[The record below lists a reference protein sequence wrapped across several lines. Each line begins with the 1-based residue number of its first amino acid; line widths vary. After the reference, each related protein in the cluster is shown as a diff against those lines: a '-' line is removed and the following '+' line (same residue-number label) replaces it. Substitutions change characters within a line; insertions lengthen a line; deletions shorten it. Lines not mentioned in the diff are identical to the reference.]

1 MPFSP
6 FQLSGKFFRIICF
19 LSLTHFLGNI
29 CQAAEIKPV
38 SVMATSEFGA
48 VDFLGLSDVFAV
60 DLIDGGGLIDIDGT
74 PDNALDD
81 LHDFDAFWNNGWHS
95 GDFDAGI
102 SGGTD
107 EDGDPFTVAPVEDQI
122 LEFNL
127 GQQAILFE
135 AYVWQQNQNGF
146 EFAWAPLRGVDEM
159 EILISEVASGDNF
172 TSLGVFALEPELGTS
187 DVPAQVLRLADDP
200 VIAWRVRFEII
211 SALSGE
217 PNEFVGLGEVRFQ
230 GEYLPTLLGDFDGSG
245 VLDVADINLLS
256 AEVRSANPD
265 PSFDLNSDG
274 NVDQDDRTMWVEELA
289 NTYFG
294 DANLDGEFNSSDL
307 VAVFTAQRFEA
318 IQLANWQEGDWD
330 GDEQFTSG
338 DFVKAFIGG
347 GYELGPRP
355 NVQAVP
361 EPAFGSMWLVYLL
374 RIYAIRVCHKKKRTV
389 TLV

>member
-1 MPFSP
+1 MLFSH
-6 FQLSGKFFRIICF
+6 LDRYVTSRLVC
-19 LSLTHFLGNI
+19 LLTCLPFLGSN
-29 CQAAEIKPV
+29 CSAGEIKPV
-38 SVMATSEFGA
+38 SVIATSEFGA
-48 VDFLGLSDVFAV
+48 VDFFGLSDVFAI

-74 PDNALDD
+74 PDDALDD

-95 GDFDAGI
+95 GDFDAGLP
-102 SGGTD
+102 GGTD
-107 EDGDPFTVAPVEDQI
+107 ADGDPFTVAPVEDQI

-127 GQQAILFE
+127 GQQAVLFD

-146 EFAWAPLRGVDEM
+146 EFPLAPLRGVDEM

-172 TSLGVFALEPELGTS
+172 TSLGVFALEPELGNS

-245 VLDVADINLLS
+245 ALDVADINLLS
-256 AEVRSANPD
+256 AQVRSESPD

-274 NVDQDDRTMWVEELA
+274 NVDQDDRNVWVEDLA

-294 DANLDGEFNSSDL
+294 DANLDGEFNSSDF
-307 VAVFTAQRFEA
+307 VVVFTAQRFEV
-318 IQLANWQEGDWD
+318 QQQANWQEGDWD
-330 GDEQFTSG
+330 GDEQFTSS

-361 EPAFGSMWLVYLL
+361 EPATGPMCLAYLL
-374 RIYAIRVCHKKKRTV
+374 WTHVICVCHKRKRTV